1 VSDLFLEL
9 AGLIQADQASHDQL
23 FMDIESTTTAVDNLH
38 VFPPSDFFSNR
49 QRAGRLLKEIFLYV
63 LPEWEQQT
71 VGA

>member
-1 VSDLFLEL
+1 MIS
-9 AGLIQADQASHDQL
+9 IRKN

>member
-1 VSDLFLEL
+1 
-9 AGLIQADQASHDQL
+9 
-23 FMDIESTTTAVDNLH
+23 MDIESTTTAVDNLH